1 MPSPQD
7 LSTSLLLFTN
17 CDRSR
22 LSDNFSLYLGGT
34 RMSNNE
40 IIALKPGRDLDL
52 EAALKIMDYMWI
64 THLLRFSAEMAV
76 KWIGTQKE
84 LDEAGG
90 VFIPVKPTDFQ
101 ELKYRENFDENVP
114 AYSTTLTHAQSII
127 EKMAALGFTHHS
139 EEVTADSQT
148 TYTVSFK
155 SSAKPVTKISAASQ
169 AEAIVKAAL
178 LAIS

>member
-1 MPSPQD
+1 
-7 LSTSLLLFTN
+7 
-17 CDRSR
+17 
-22 LSDNFSLYLGGT
+22 
-34 RMSNNE
+34 MSNNE
-40 IIALKPGRDLDL
+40 IISLKPGRDLDL

-76 KWIGTQKE
+76 KWIGTQQD

-90 VFIPVKPTDFQ
+90 VFIPVKPVDFQ

-114 AYSTTLTHAQSII
+114 AYSTSSTHAQAII
-127 EKMAALGFTHHS
+127 EKMTALGYTYHC
-139 EEVTADSQT
+139 EEGTADGQT
-148 TYTVSFK
+148 TYTVGFEI
-155 SSAKPVTKISAASQ
+155 SAKPVKKIAAAHQ